1 MDSDAFLREVVR
13 QLTHELQPNESL
25 KGAFTTN
32 PAIIG
37 QYAEESVR
45 ALVRRTVDPLRVS
58 TGAVIDPATTPDP
71 KLPQIDT
78 IVWTPSPAP
87 ALFEVGHFGL
97 IPRGSSMGVLEIKRS
112 DYRGV
117 AKQLA
122 DRLTPDKVRPLV
134 ADPMPA
140 EGCTFERLPALGVVC
155 IRESGRA
162 DRRLDTLVQ
171 QGRVVVLFERK
182 GNRLRP
188 RPKDVCDLINFLS
201 YLRSRARHHDG
212 AWRISYRGKRTRSPT
227 RR

>member
-1 MDSDAFLREVVR
+1 MDSDVFLREIVK
-13 QLTHELQPNESL
+13 QLTHELQPNDSL
-25 KGAFTTN
+25 KKVFTTN

-45 ALVRRTVDPLRVS
+45 ALVRRTVAPLRVS
-58 TGAVIDPATTPDP
+58 TGAVIDPTTTPDP

-117 AKQLA
+117 AKQLV
-122 DRLTPDKVRPLV
+122 DRLTPDKVQSLV
-134 ADPMPA
+134 ADPLAA
-140 EGCTFERLPALGVVC
+140 EGCTFERLPALGVIC
-155 IRESGRA
+155 IRESQKA
-162 DRRLDTLVQ
+162 DQRLDRLVEQ
-171 QGRVVVLFERK
+171 RRAVVLFERR
-182 GNRLRP
+182 GNKLHP

-212 AWRISYRGKRTRSPT
+212 VWRITYRGR
-227 RR
+227 